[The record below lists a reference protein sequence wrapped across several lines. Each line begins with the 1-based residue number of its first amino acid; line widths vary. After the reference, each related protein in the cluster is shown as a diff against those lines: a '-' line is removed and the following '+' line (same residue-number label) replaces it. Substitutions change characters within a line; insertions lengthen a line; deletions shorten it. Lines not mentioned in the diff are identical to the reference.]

1 MVESQGKA
9 LMAEKPWQKQVTAEK
24 TMHEFDPG
32 SPAEGKERIPRKKTA
47 GGFCDVHLNELAMKL
62 KQETTSLHNVL
73 GYHST
78 DRILLCPKQIIQ
90 NTSRHE
96 SQSMES
102 QKPNYNLRLF

>member
-73 GYHST
+73 G
-78 DRILLCPKQIIQ
+78 IIQ
-90 NTSRHE
+90 LTEFCSV
-96 SQSMES
+96 
-102 QKPNYNLRLF
+102 PNKLSKTLPGMRVRAWNHRNLITT